1 MKKSTWASLAVLF
14 ILIPATLFLG
24 KQIKGRWFYLTCT
37 LIIIELMVPFFL
49 RFEARKPQARELV
62 LVAVMSA
69 LAAASRVAF
78 VFLPGFKP
86 IIGIIMI
93 SGMAFGPESG
103 FLIGALSVF
112 ASNFFYSQGPWT
124 PWQMMAY
131 GFAGFLAGL
140 LFSRNRRSL
149 INSRFFLPI
158 MAGFGFISVLFLVGP
173 LLDCCTVFTVL
184 PKLTV
189 KSVTGIFLAGVPV
202 NLKTGLATAVTLVLV
217 CKPLLWKLDRIQ
229 RKYGL
234 LTGECPLKSPPAAN

>member
-1 MKKSTWASLAVLF
+1 MKKSTWASLVVLF
-14 ILIPATLFLG
+14 VLVPATLFLG

-37 LIIIELMVPFFL
+37 LMIIELMIPFFL

-62 LVAVMSA
+62 LVAVMAA

-93 SGMAFGPESG
+93 CGMAFGPESG

-112 ASNFFYSQGPWT
+112 ASNFFYTQGPWT

-131 GFAGFLAGL
+131 GFAGFLAGI
-140 LFSRNRRSL
+140 LFCRNRKKLEKNRYF
-149 INSRFFLPI
+149 IPI
-158 MAGFGFISVLFLVGP
+158 LGIFGFFSVLLLVGP

-189 KSVTGIFLAGVPV
+189 KSVLGIFAAGVPV
-202 NLKTGLATAVTLVLV
+202 NIRTGFATAVTLILV
-217 CKPLLWKLDRIQ
+217 CRPLLWKLDRVQ
-229 RKYGL
+229 TKYGML
-234 LTGECPLKSPPAAN
+234 AGELS